1 MAKILHNNIW
11 YSPVDSRSI
20 YEIDYEKKILANAE
34 SLFPG
39 YVCMQFKKTVESIY
53 GVAIPD
59 LVLIDKDYREWIIIE
74 VELEHHAL
82 QGDVEDQI
90 MKFAAGQYTEEHAR
104 YLVEKNPT
112 LEYEKL
118 KTLMRTMQP
127 RISVMVP
134 VSKPAWSN
142 NLLKH
147 KATIAVIEIWGDD
160 TGRYLMRVN
169 GEQPIV
175 LKKTFLTNVFRGTI
189 TKKELTIENASVLP
203 DSDLMQI
210 YIDSSFSTW
219 KIVRT
224 AVGAWLFP
232 QGKSPID
239 ELSALSFKLL
249 VNDSG
254 DYILEA
260 SKWHH

>member
-1 MAKILHNNIW
+1 
-11 YSPVDSRSI
+11 
-20 YEIDYEKKILANAE
+20 
-34 SLFPG
+34 
-39 YVCMQFKKTVESIY
+39 
-53 GVAIPD
+53 
-59 LVLIDKDYREWIIIE
+59 
-74 VELEHHAL
+74 
-82 QGDVEDQI
+82 
-90 MKFAAGQYTEEHAR
+90 MKFAAGQYTEEHAK
-104 YLVEKNPT
+104 YLVEKNPN

-118 KTLMRTMQP
+118 KTLMKTMQP

-134 VSKPAWSN
+134 VNKPAWSN

-189 TKKELTIENASVLP
+189 TKKELTVENASVLP
-203 DSDLMQI
+203 DSDLIQI

-224 AVGAWLFP
+224 TVGAWLFP

-249 VNDSG
+249 INDSG

-260 SKWHH
+260 SQWHH